1 MSALAE
7 MKREL
12 IIECALAG
20 LAAACAKRTFAITA
34 IYHLDNISSFRVMM
48 TKT

>member
-20 LAAACAKRTFAITA
+20 LAAACAKRTFENG
-34 IYHLDNISSFRVMM
+34 HLYR
-48 TKT
+48 